1 MKINVK
7 ATNITLTPAIS
18 DYIDKKVSMLEKFWS
33 NIPEALVNIE
43 VGRTTNHHKSGEV
56 YKAEIRLNINGDDYY
71 VTKETED
78 LYSAIDE
85 VKDEVAH
92 KITVSKKKSLHLLRR
107 GSARVKEMMKN
118 INIWPW
124 HK

>member
-18 DYIDKKVSMLEKFWS
+18 DYIDKKINMLEKFFRHL
-33 NIPEALVNIE
+33 PEALVNIE
-43 VGRTTNHHKSGEV
+43 VGRTTNHHKSGDI
-56 YKAEIRLNINGDDYY
+56 YKAEIRLNLDGQEYY

-92 KITVSKKKSLHLLRR
+92 KLTTSKKKSLHLLRR
-107 GSARVKEMMKN
+107 GSARVKEMMRN
-118 INIWPW
+118 VNIWPW
-124 HK
+124 RK